1 MSGLILICISL
12 RSSLNGSDKL
22 CGMVLSSLTSE
33 EGQPTGLSLAC
44 SSSAITEALQ
54 LVRPVATPRD
64 THLDSG
70 ELNYDHKN
78 YCTDLIIP

>member
-1 MSGLILICISL
+1 MSELILICISL
-12 RSSLNGSDKL
+12 RSSPNGDKL

-33 EGQPTGLSLAC
+33 QGQPTGLSLAC

-54 LVRPVATPRD
+54 LVRAVATPRD

-70 ELNYDHKN
+70 DLNYDHV
-78 YCTDLIIP
+78 IIIIAQN